1 MEVAA
6 ASKLSGE
13 NVQSRFFEALMK
25 MPWGGETTAPP
36 SSIN

>member
-13 NVQSRFFEALMK
+13 NVQVGTCEALRK
-25 MPWGGETTAPP
+25 TSREVETTA
-36 SSIN
+36 SRAQ